1 MDMGHTGW
9 EGGQLMGLMMSRSL
23 LKAPDT
29 LKEVVLA
36 VIRGIDHRKARR
48 ASVRLVLRDVSSRVA
63 CSWIV
68 CLKQLDLLI
77 LQHHH
82 CLLSLCYQFI

>member
-1 MDMGHTGW
+1 MHGYGSYW
-9 EGGQLMGLMMSRSL
+9 LGGDQLMGLMMSRSL

-29 LKEVVLA
+29 LEEVVLA

-48 ASVRLVLRDVSSRVA
+48 TSVRLVLRDVSSRVA

-77 LQHHH
+77 LYHHH
-82 CLLSLCYQFI
+82 CLLPICY

>member
-29 LKEVVLA
+29 LDEV
-36 VIRGIDHRKARR
+36 
-48 ASVRLVLRDVSSRVA
+48 
-63 CSWIV
+63 
-68 CLKQLDLLI
+68 LLEE
-77 LQHHH
+77 
-82 CLLSLCYQFI
+82 

>member
-9 EGGQLMGLMMSRSL
+9 EGGQLMGLMMSKSL

-29 LKEVVLA
+29 LEEVVLA
-36 VIRGIDHRKARR
+36 VTRGIDHRKARR
-48 ASVRLVLRDVSSRVA
+48 ASVRLVLRDVSCRVA

-77 LQHHH
+77 LYHHH
-82 CLLSLCYQFI
+82 CFLPICY

>member
-1 MDMGHTGW
+1 
-9 EGGQLMGLMMSRSL
+9 MGLMMSRSL

-29 LKEVVLA
+29 LGKVVLA

-77 LQHHH
+77 FQHHH
-82 CLLSLCYQFI
+82 CLLPLCY